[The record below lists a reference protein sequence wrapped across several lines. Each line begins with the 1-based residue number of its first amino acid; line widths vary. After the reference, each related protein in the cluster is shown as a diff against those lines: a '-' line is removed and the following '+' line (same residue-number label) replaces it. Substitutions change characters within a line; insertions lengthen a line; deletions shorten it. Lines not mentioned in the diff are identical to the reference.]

1 MWKHHIHKKI
11 VFEILLYALAKMGN
25 NGEIIEEKKTIPTN
39 FN

>member
-11 VFEILLYALAKMGN
+11 VFEILLYVLAKMAN
-25 NGEIIEEKKTIPTN
+25 NGAIIGEKKTIPTN